1 MHGAGGECQLAC
13 DILGAETAS
22 ARIAEYAANALDQQP
37 VAPIGQYG
45 QPQRALEHVVE
56 VRRAP
61 GERQRQVMLVEG
73 DGSAVRIEANVSAK
87 DGRIDRDMT
96 GLGVRRFR
104 GAKRDPRIY
113 SSAGK
118 AENIAEQGDQAEFA

>member
-61 GERQRQVMLVEG
+61 GERQRQLMLVEG
-73 DGSAVRIEANVSAK
+73 SGSAVRTEADVSGK
-87 DGRIDRDMT
+87 DGRIDRDVA
-96 GLGVRRFR
+96 GLGVREAP
-104 GAKRDPRIY
+104 GAERDL
-113 SSAGK
+113 
-118 AENIAEQGDQAEFA
+118 